1 MRKLLMLSA
10 LFLASIAVFAA
21 EERLVSYVPSDTNV
35 IFYLNTQRL
44 LDTELIKE
52 VRAQD
57 VHLDNVI
64 DGIQYHESKLGI
76 EDAVRAILVC
86 RETSKAVTSFYIVN
100 TVVPE
105 ERFGEVFVADYAF
118 FNTIETKEV
127 SLRAGQRPITY
138 YELTRKRTPGK
149 KYGAYY
155 VTPNVVTIFHIE
167 NENDDSEVKEVIN
180 TMRRRMPVRGEVA
193 KALET
198 MDTDAIAGLVAGLR
212 RRGQESVYD
221 SWDPRFD
228 GVEFVEI
235 TFDLVG
241 DEEQDIYI
249 LARFYCKGLPLIG
262 GATVRGESPA
272 ATFINTLRTE
282 RDAWLEDHFPGEYNE
297 DRNEIGKCIKLTL
310 SDHRVDMEIR
320 MPAAVYRELRDA
332 HPTIATDM
340 LTMLTSVFQLDD
352 SGVSSSAPAVQ
363 STAPVSATEL
373 F

>member
-1 MRKLLMLSA
+1 MRKFLMLSA
-10 LFLASIAVFAA
+10 LFLAGIAMFAA

-76 EDAVRAILVC
+76 DDAVRAVLVC
-86 RETSKAVTSFYIVN
+86 RETSKAITSFYIVH

-105 ERFGEVFVADYAF
+105 EKFGEVFVADYAF
-118 FNTIETKEV
+118 FNTIEEKEI
-127 SLRAGQRPITY
+127 SLRTGQRPVTY
-138 YELTRKRTPGK
+138 YEMTRKRTPGK
-149 KYGAYY
+149 RYGAYY
-155 VTPNVVTIFHIE
+155 VTPNVITIFHIE
-167 NENDDSEVKEVIN
+167 NENDDSEVKEIIN
-180 TMRRRMPVRGEVA
+180 TMRRRIPVRGEVA

-198 MDTDAIAGLVAGLR
+198 MNTDAIAGLVAGLR

-221 SWDPRFD
+221 GWDPRFD

-241 DEEQDIYI
+241 EEQQDIYV
-249 LARFYCKGLPLIG
+249 LARFYCKGLPMIG

-272 ATFINTLRTE
+272 ATFISTLRGE
-282 RDAWLEDHFPGEYNE
+282 RDAWLMDRYPGEYSE
-297 DRNEIGKCIKLTL
+297 AREAIGKCIELTL
-310 SDHRVDMEIR
+310 SDHRVGLEIK
-320 MPAAVYRELRDA
+320 MPAAVYRELRKE

-340 LTMLTSVFQLDD
+340 LTMVTDVFQLSD
-352 SGVSSSAPAVQ
+352 SVVSHSPAVQ
-363 STAPVSATEL
+363 AAPQVSPVDL